1 MVRLAPLLATLLLI
15 SLATP
20 ALARSAMDAY
30 GDALDMMNGSRA
42 VTTAADDKADT
53 AAEMKAFM
61 AYATRQLNLA
71 KAELRQLDAA
81 YRVAM
86 REFKG
91 DAHECERETLTGIYA
106 AERSRLKS
114 RIREYRQIR
123 GDRRGFFTR
132 AWHSIGPVGRRI
144 ARAIGDGAVDA
155 LASGGLGG
163 GVARRI
169 LLSAGRDE
177 LKGAALRAVAR
188 GVQGRSAVAVAA
200 ASSGC
205 GDEVDPGE
213 LEEGVPA
220 IPPGTYV
227 GEWPMDL
234 AADEFVTSKVVEA
247 NAAELRV
254 AEDGAVTG
262 EMGYREVGV
271 LDGCPG
277 YVMEWT
283 FVVDTDQRIGPE
295 LPQLLSVTYDALMV
309 VPIGGTVS
317 TKDSFDFVC
326 GDDVEPFIDESG
338 TEEVEISIDDDGAL
352 TLTVGDDI
360 IELQWVP

>member
-1 MVRLAPLLATLLLI
+1 VGLLTDPAGQRVELL
-15 SLATP
+15 
-20 ALARSAMDAY
+20 
-30 GDALDMMNGSRA
+30 
-42 VTTAADDKADT
+42 
-53 AAEMKAFM
+53 
-61 AYATRQLNLA
+61 
-71 KAELRQLDAA
+71 
-81 YRVAM
+81 
-86 REFKG
+86 
-91 DAHECERETLTGIYA
+91 
-106 AERSRLKS
+106 
-114 RIREYRQIR
+114 
-123 GDRRGFFTR
+123 
-132 AWHSIGPVGRRI
+132 GRRI
-144 ARAIGDGAVDA
+144 ARALGDGALDIVT
-155 LASGGLGG
+155 SGGTLGG
-163 GVARRI
+163 GAIRGL
-169 LLSAGRDE
+169 LLSASRNE

-188 GVQGRSAVAVAA
+188 TTQGRSAVAVAA
-200 ASSGC
+200 ANSRC

-234 AADEFVTSKVVEA
+234 EADEFVTSKVVEA
-247 NAAELRV
+247 NAAEIRV

-277 YVMEWT
+277 YVMEST
-283 FVVDTDQRIGPE
+283 AVVDTDQRIGPE

-338 TEEVEISIDDDGAL
+338 TDDVEISIDDDGAL
-352 TLTVGDDI
+352 TLTMGDDI
-360 IELQWVP
+360 IELHWVP